1 MPIVLTQTKHF
12 QTTAQLREFILGL
25 EAGDTVPVVSELTEI
40 LQCSH
45 GTAIRALKA
54 LSDEG
59 LITRPPRKQRYIV
72 AKHAERS
79 AARIAMVRPDY
90 PSFVLDNQ
98 SRCIFL
104 EGKKKNWSFSHYFY
118 RNAEELDFNRIAA
131 DCDGLVMIPTS
142 EYIPSELVGRM
153 LEMGKPVVVLMEHLD
168 HPQISNVAAD
178 DEAVGRMAARVFFER
193 DYKRVLL
200 IKDQPDESTMQLR
213 IAGFR
218 DEAERLG
225 LPLPG
230 ELFLDTEL
238 QSFESPHDKLQVAFT
253 EFLQKNISFDA
264 VFCLTL
270 DAASVVH
277 RALLKSGRKIP
288 DDIGLLAYSS
298 NGKMAEYFTPS
309 LTTISI
315 DLDAEAENTVDILYN
330 CLNSKT
336 FSACTRLASPF
347 LMERESLKK

>member
-1 MPIVLTQTKHF
+1 MPIVLTQTKHY

-104 EGKKKNWSFSHYFY
+104 EGKKKNWSFNYFTF
-118 RNAEELDFNRIAA
+118 RSTDELDFNRISTE
-131 DCDGLVMIPTS
+131 CDGLVMYPASENIP
-142 EYIPSELVGRM
+142 EELIARM

-168 HPQISNVAAD
+168 HPQISNVASD
-178 DEAVGRMAARVFFER
+178 DEEVGRLAAQEFFR
-193 DYKRVLL
+193 RNYKRVLL

-218 DEAERLG
+218 KEAARLG
-225 LPLPG
+225 LLLSD
-230 ELFLDTEL
+230 ELFIDTKL
-238 QSFESPHDKLQVAFT
+238 RSFESSSDKLRLMFAD
-253 EFLQKNISFDA
+253 FLQKNIPFDA
-264 VFCLTL
+264 VFCLTM
-270 DAASVVH
+270 DAGFVIH
-277 RALLKSGRKIP
+277 HALLAAGRKIP
-288 DDIGLLAYSS
+288 DDVGLLTYGGGYSI
-298 NGKMAEYFTPS
+298 GEYFTPAI
-309 LTTISI
+309 TTISV
-315 DLDAEAENTVDILYN
+315 DLTDGAKEVIKIFEECFKT
-330 CLNSKT
+330 NSVT
-336 FSACTRLASPF
+336 AHSV
-347 LMERESLKK
+347 LMQPYLEERDSLKK

>member
-1 MPIVLTQTKHF
+1 MPIVLTQTKHY
-12 QTTAQLREFILGL
+12 QTTAQLREYILGL
-25 EAGDTVPVVSELTEI
+25 PAGDTVPVVSELI
-40 LQCSH
+40 AMLGCSH

-59 LITRPPRKQRYIV
+59 LISRPPRKQRYIV
-72 AKHAERS
+72 ARHAERS
-79 AARIAMVRPDY
+79 SARIAMVRPDF
-90 PSFVLDNQ
+90 PTASFDNLL
-98 SRCIFL
+98 RGVF
-104 EGKKKNWSFSHYFY
+104 EKGKEKNWSFCHYFY

-153 LEMGKPVVVLMEHLD
+153 LEMGKPIVVMQEHLE
-168 HPQISNVAAD
+168 HARISNVAAD
-178 DEAVGRMAARVFFER
+178 DEAVGRMAARIFFER

-218 DEAERLG
+218 DEAVRLG
-225 LPLPG
+225 LLLAE

-238 QSFESPHDKLQVAFT
+238 QSFESPHDKLQMAFT
-253 EFLQKNISFDA
+253 EFMQKNISFDA

-288 DDIGLLAYSS
+288 DEVGLLAYSS

-309 LTTISI
+309 ITTISI

-330 CLNSKT
+330 CLNSNT
-336 FSACTRLASPF
+336 FSACTCLASPF